1 MTGSPF
7 FSNPYGLIPGKSPGS
22 KGAAGGRPKKVK
34 TTFAPIDTKDGFVM
48 PKVQPEVM
56 KKAEED
62 IKNGQFP
69 PALRTTRLPARSRAL
84 QTKTNESIAKAMA
97 NSKNVR
103 NSQ

>member
-34 TTFAPIDTKDGFVM
+34 TTFAPIDTKDGYVM

-56 KKAEED
+56 KMAKEHEKSA
-62 IKNGQFP
+62 QMP
-69 PALRTTRLPARSRAL
+69 PGLAPTRSRAL
-84 QTKTNESIAKAMA
+84 QTKVNENIAKAMA
-97 NSKNVR
+97 KSKSVR
-103 NSQ
+103 NSR